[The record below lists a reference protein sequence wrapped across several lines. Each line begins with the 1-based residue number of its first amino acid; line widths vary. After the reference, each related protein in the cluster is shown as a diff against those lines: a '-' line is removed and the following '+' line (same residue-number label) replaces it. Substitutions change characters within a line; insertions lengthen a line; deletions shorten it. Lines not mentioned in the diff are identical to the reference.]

1 MQAGADVAAP
11 EHDEPLFLRT
21 VYVVKSRDGEDAEWS
36 EETVSTLPG
45 LPSAVGK
52 HLNRSA
58 GEKSTGEKLRDLDDD
73 HS

>member
-21 VYVVKSRDGEDAEWS
+21 VYVVKSRDGEDSEWS

-58 GEKSTGEKLRDLDDD
+58 EKKHRREAERFGR
-73 HS
+73 